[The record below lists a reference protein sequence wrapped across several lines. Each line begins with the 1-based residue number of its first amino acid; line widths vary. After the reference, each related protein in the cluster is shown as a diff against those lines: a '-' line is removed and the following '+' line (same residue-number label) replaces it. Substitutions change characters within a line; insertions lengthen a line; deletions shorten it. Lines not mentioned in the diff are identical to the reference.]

1 MERERERETLIGI
14 LPLSRHPVHVSWSLS
29 DDITGVSWSVSSVV
43 QAKPLA
49 VGLPPSGRDLQRLQ
63 KLEPMARK
71 SGPSFPF
78 GLASGTINISG
89 ATRVVT
95 SSASSMPY
103 RAGLL
108 YKPACLPSE
117 VWNPESLE
125 ETKRNETKRD
135 GTKQNERRANVGGSH
150 SPACF
155 LSHAIPAGQPER

>member
-1 MERERERETLIGI
+1 MEC
-14 LPLSRHPVHVSWSLS
+14 
-29 DDITGVSWSVSSVV
+29 VSSVV
-43 QAKPLA
+43 QPKPLA

-71 SGPSFPF
+71 SGPSFPL

-108 YKPACLPSE
+108 YEPASLPACCPRSG
-117 VWNPESLE
+117 VRSLE

-135 GTKQNERRANVGGSH
+135 ETNDGPTSGALVALPASSAMPSQPVNIKDELPTASIHASWFMVDERDTSSTSYTNAH
-150 SPACF
+150 T
-155 LSHAIPAGQPER
+155 HAYTHQ